1 MPTYEYKC
9 SNCGNEFEIIQSMK
23 DEPLKKCPKCGK
35 NKLRKIIS
43 GGVGVIFKGSG
54 FYQTDYVNKKSKL
67 AAKKSETPAVSD
79 AGSKADTSGVS
90 EAVTKTDSK
99 SKEKKSTNKKDS

>member
-9 SNCGNEFEIIQSMK
+9 SNCGYDYEVFQSIK
-23 DEPLKKCPKCGK
+23 AEPLKKCPNCGK
-35 NKLRKIIS
+35 NKLKKIIS

-67 AAKKSETPAVSD
+67 AAKKSETPTVSD
-79 AGSKADTSGVS
+79 SPA
-90 EAVTKTDSK
+90 KT
-99 SKEKKSTNKKDS
+99 KKSTTK

>member
-9 SNCGNEFEIIQSMK
+9 SDCGHEFEIIQSMK
-23 DEPLKKCPKCGK
+23 DEPLKKCPNCGK

-54 FYQTDYVNKKSKL
+54 FYQTDYVDKKSKL
-67 AAKKSETPAVSD
+67 AAKKSESTSVSD
-79 AGSKADTSGVS
+79 
-90 EAVTKTDSK
+90 AVTKTETK
-99 SKEKKSTNKKDS
+99 SKEEKKSSKKK